1 MQGIREQPTNSF
13 TQEDLNQGMII
24 YHQQAAGIT
33 NDSVL
38 LEATNGVTKVGP
50 IRLEIDIIPILL
62 PLQVQNACLDVRW
75 PRKRKELQNDPPTH
89 QSISTIILLVD
100 SVGVWLDPRWGV
112 VPAADPW
119 HHQGRQSSLLRDE
132 LPVPGHRSTAKRTP
146 GAQPD
151 PWDAH
156 HCFHSHWGLTEHTHT
171 RTQETFFI

>member
-62 PLQVQNACLDVRW
+62 PLQVQNACLDVR
-75 PRKRKELQNDPPTH
+75 
-89 QSISTIILLVD
+89 
-100 SVGVWLDPRWGV
+100 
-112 VPAADPW
+112 
-119 HHQGRQSSLLRDE
+119 
-132 LPVPGHRSTAKRTP
+132 
-146 GAQPD
+146 
-151 PWDAH
+151 
-156 HCFHSHWGLTEHTHT
+156 
-171 RTQETFFI
+171 